1 MKYYFKKSDLDG
13 SNFVLIEKLEKRY
26 GYFKFDTI
34 CIEDLF
40 NLLSKTLKSLENI
53 EKEFEE
59 FKEYIDR

>member
-26 GYFKFDTI
+26 GYFKFDII
-34 CIEDLF
+34 CVEDLF
-40 NLLSKTLKSLENI
+40 VLLTKTLKSLENI